1 MNLDDIKAPVG
12 PGCSSRGMSSQV
24 STVSSFSMASDGIP
38 IRAGDD
44 IDGDDDEELQYEW
57 STEGEREITEQEIE
71 PERDSPQLDQELLPV
86 HIDHGQR
93 VEEVAEE
100 FQESDLEEEPIR
112 RSREASGEPGQ
123 DSEPGYD
130 LDDDGLPGAP
140 LPPLQQS
147 EDLYPSQELD
157 ESFHVIER
165 GEVYRHIKNLK
176 VDSFLTA
183 CLVLTFALVVGLGL
197 GHFLGLGPFS
207 GLSATNGDEFL
218 DDFKSINDFE
228 DLPQNQA
235 EFNDRLM
242 MEAIDPTPFSL
253 FGSIKNALTRLGQKF
268 GYLKKSQQDQ
278 DFAGTDHRSLPGSP
292 GSDPGFAFQCMTA
305 EDKPILVDGQ
315 PVMVV
320 DPADCHQ
327 YYLQHLDP
335 TIGWVEQPGGYPA
348 PIVEPPPPVFLEAA
362 KMRFQSDD
370 QDLDDRVI
378 RQLWEDNK
386 ELREEV
392 TQLRKNTGDD
402 ADEAMAAILRD
413 RINDLLTANADLER
427 EVAKLRYADA
437 ARGAAESVE
446 TLDKL
451 RQTRDTLNDILTE
464 NDQLKIEED
473 LHTPWPSKRH
483 EELKTEDDQP
493 GSDGAKR
500 KTKDD
505 NDNDNDDDDDDDIK

>member
-1 MNLDDIKAPVG
+1 MDEAEHETTEEPIDEEGKNFDDIKAPVG
-12 PGCSSRGMSSQV
+12 AGSSSRGMSSQV
-24 STVSSFSMASDGIP
+24 STLSSFSMASDGIP

-71 PERDSPQLDQELLPV
+71 PERDSPPVDQELLPV
-86 HIDHGQR
+86 HLDHGQR

-100 FQESDLEEEPIR
+100 FQESDLEEEPVR

-197 GHFLGLGPFS
+197 GHFLGLGPLS
-207 GLSATNGDEFL
+207 GLSVANGDEFL
-218 DDFKSINDFE
+218 NDFKSINDFE
-228 DLPQNQA
+228 DPPQNQE

-253 FGSIKNALTRLGQKF
+253 FASIKNSLTRLGQKF
-268 GYLKKSQQDQ
+268 GYLKKNQGQ
-278 DFAGTDHRSLPGSP
+278 DFPGAGPGYAP
-292 GSDPGFAFQCMTA
+292 GSDPGFAFQCMAADDT
-305 EDKPILVDGQ
+305 PILVDGQ

-320 DPADCHQ
+320 DPGDCHQ
-327 YYLQHLDP
+327 YYLQNLDP
-335 TIGWVEQPGGYPA
+335 TIAWTESGGYPA

-362 KMRFQSDD
+362 KLRFRSDD

-427 EVAKLRYADA
+427 EVARLRYADA

-464 NDQLKIEED
+464 NDQLKIEV
-473 LHTPWPSKRH
+473 
-483 EELKTEDDQP
+483 
-493 GSDGAKR
+493 AKAR
-500 KTKDD
+500 YGEPPLVEQTSNEVDPEQVLAEQLVAE
-505 NDNDNDDDDDDDIK
+505 NR